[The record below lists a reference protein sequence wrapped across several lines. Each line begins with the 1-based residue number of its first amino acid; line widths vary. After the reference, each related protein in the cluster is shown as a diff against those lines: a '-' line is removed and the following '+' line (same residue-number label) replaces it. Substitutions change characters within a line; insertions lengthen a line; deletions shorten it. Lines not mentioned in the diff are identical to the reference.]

1 MEYVFQIRDLKQAL
15 GYGLDLRNMHSI
27 IKFN

>member
-1 MEYVFQIRDLKQAL
+1 MEYVFQIRDSKQAL
-15 GYGLDLRNMHSI
+15 GYGLDLRNMHNI